1 MFSYIYQLTMNRCS
15 TPKKVKPEHTTPSK
29 KKKRCSKELLEHSHT
44 PTGSLDHRWYARVY
58 SLLSDFVFMESA
70 LAWLNTMGGAYSSLG
85 ERSKHHARVAH
96 NIATKQLAIADK
108 LNDSR
113 LVTQCNLY
121 MAFGLLQQ
129 EKYKPAQHIIADQMK
144 SSNVTGRRAEE
155 KLYQMCLSA
164 KERLRFG
171 RRKVHTANQD
181 LDN

>member
-1 MFSYIYQLTMNRCS
+1 MNRCS
-15 TPKKVKPEHTTPSK
+15 TPNKVKSK
-29 KKKRCSKELLEHSHT
+29 HLTSNCKKDKRSKELIKHT
-44 PTGSLDHRWYARVY
+44 YPPTGSLDHRWYARVY

-70 LAWLNTMGGAYSSLG
+70 LTWLNTMGGAYSSLG

-113 LVTQCNLY
+113 LMTQCNLY

-129 EKYKPAQHIIADQMK
+129 EKYKPARHIIADQMK

-164 KERLRFG
+164 KERLKFG
-171 RRKVHTANQD
+171 KRKIHTESQD
-181 LDN
+181 LVN

>member
-1 MFSYIYQLTMNRCS
+1 MNHCS
-15 TPKKVKPEHTTPSK
+15 MPNNVKSKHTTSNSK
-29 KKKRCSKELLEHSHT
+29 KNKCCSKELHKHT
-44 PTGSLDHRWYARVY
+44 YSPTGSLDHRWYARVY

-96 NIATKQLAIADK
+96 SIATKQLAIADK

-113 LVTQCNLY
+113 LMTQCNLY

-129 EKYKPAQHIIADQMK
+129 DKYKPAQHIIADQMK
-144 SSNVTGRRAEE
+144 SSNVTGRRAET

-164 KERLRFG
+164 KERLKFCK
-171 RRKVHTANQD
+171 RKIHTENQD
-181 LDN
+181 LDK